1 MSFENTFVSNIISIN
16 VQYVILDSEVFVWF
30 RNTLFG
36 PAIDELNVFFNTIKL
51 REQFEPFIVMGN

>member
-1 MSFENTFVSNIISIN
+1 